1 MSLGFGILP
10 NMKLADTFGTIFALE
25 VVKEFSYSY
34 KKNWIYESQIWIS
47 TYRYR

>member
-34 KKNWIYESQIWIS
+34 KKN
-47 TYRYR
+47 